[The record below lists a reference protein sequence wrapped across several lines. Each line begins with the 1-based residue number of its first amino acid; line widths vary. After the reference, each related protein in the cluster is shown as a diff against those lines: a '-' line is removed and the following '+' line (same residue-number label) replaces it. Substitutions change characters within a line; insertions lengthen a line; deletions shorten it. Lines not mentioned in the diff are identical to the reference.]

1 MHLYDWCPEQILYP
15 LTPHFSAEIPAINTP
30 ALAMT
35 FWYSERYWVNFTSGL
50 KPMIISP
57 LNPMLKHGVKAWTIF
72 SKS

>member
-1 MHLYDWCPEQILYP
+1 
-15 LTPHFSAEIPAINTP
+15 
-30 ALAMT
+30 MT